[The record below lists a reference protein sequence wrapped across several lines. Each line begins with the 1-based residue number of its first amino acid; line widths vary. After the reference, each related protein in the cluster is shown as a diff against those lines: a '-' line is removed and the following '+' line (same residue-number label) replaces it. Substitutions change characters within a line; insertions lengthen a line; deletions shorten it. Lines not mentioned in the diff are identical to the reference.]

1 MLPAK
6 KIKYSDIEKFF
17 PLARIQNNLKESF
30 SGPATAPFVGR
41 SGYPNVNAGIL
52 SLPEQNPEAWK
63 YDRPRLWAM
72 QSLPIPNIVNYRFSL
87 VNSRMKTA
95 VKNPGR
101 IAEITQEIG
110 LASRPVDVEI
120 NLFKKPSFNFD
131 YEDAVTPYGPTAKLK
146 SAKITEN
153 PKINPQVEKVYS
165 DVDFKANEA
174 LKYLYARGF
183 DEHFLSRLLSVGGIG
198 VKFERKLVPTRWSIT
213 AVDDSVSK
221 NIIREIQDFPQSDF
235 QISFDG
241 YLGNYYLVIL
251 FPQAWSYELFE
262 IQLGEHFGSYS
273 TDYENC
279 FGRKE
284 YAEST
289 AGGYYACRLAV
300 LEKLKEMKRQAGVLV
315 FRFITNEYSV
325 PLGVWVCR
333 EAARKAAKNQAVVF
347 ASQEEMMEYV
357 KAFVKQRFDFE
368 LEGFVKESKLLK
380 ERSGQKR
387 LLNFF

>member
-1 MLPAK
+1 MLTAK

-41 SGYPNVNAGIL
+41 SGYPNLNAGIL
-52 SLPEQNPEAWK
+52 SLPEQNSEAWK
-63 YDRPRLWAM
+63 YDQPRLWAM
-72 QSLPIPNIVNYRFSL
+72 QNLPISSIVNYRFSL

-95 VKNPGR
+95 VKNSGR
-101 IAEITQEIG
+101 IAEIAQEIG

-146 SAKITEN
+146 SAKLTEN
-153 PKINPQVEKVYS
+153 PKINQQVEKVYS

-174 LKYLYARGF
+174 LNYLHARGF
-183 DEHFLSRLLSVGGIG
+183 DEHFLSRLLSVGGVG

-213 AVDDSVSK
+213 AVDDLVGK
-221 NIIREIQDFPQSDF
+221 KIISEIQELPQSDF
-235 QISFDG
+235 RISFDG
-241 YLGNYYLVIL
+241 YLGNYYLMIL
-251 FPQAWSYELFE
+251 LPQAWSYELFE
-262 IQLGEHFGSYS
+262 IQLGEHYGSYS

-279 FGRKE
+279 FGRKD

-315 FRFITNEYSV
+315 FRFITNDYSV

-333 EAARKAAKNQAVVF
+333 EAARKSAKSSATVF
-347 ASQEEMMEYV
+347 ASQEEMMDYV
-357 KAFVKQRFDFE
+357 KAFIKQRFSFDLGWFI
-368 LEGFVKESKLLK
+368 KESKLLR
-380 ERSGQKR
+380 ERRGQRR
-387 LLNFF
+387 LGEF

>member
-1 MLPAK
+1 MLTAK

-41 SGYPNVNAGIL
+41 SGYPNLNAGIL
-52 SLPEQNPEAWK
+52 SLPEQNSEAWK
-63 YDRPRLWAM
+63 YDQPRLWAM
-72 QSLPIPNIVNYRFSL
+72 QNLPISSIVNYRFSL

-95 VKNPGR
+95 VKNSGR
-101 IAEITQEIG
+101 IAEIAQEIG

-146 SAKITEN
+146 SAKLTEN
-153 PKINPQVEKVYS
+153 PKINQQVEKVYS

-174 LKYLYARGF
+174 LNYLHARGF
-183 DEHFLSRLLSVGGIG
+183 DEHFLSRLLSVGGVG

-213 AVDDSVSK
+213 AVDDLVGK
-221 NIIREIQDFPQSDF
+221 KIISEIQELPQSDF
-235 QISFDG
+235 RISFDG
-241 YLGNYYLVIL
+241 YLGNYYLMIL
-251 FPQAWSYELFE
+251 LPQAWSYELFE
-262 IQLGEHFGSYS
+262 IQLGEHYGSYS

-279 FGRKE
+279 FGRKD

-315 FRFITNEYSV
+315 FRFITNDYSV

-333 EAARKAAKNQAVVF
+333 EAARKSVKRSATVF
-347 ASQEEMMEYV
+347 ASQEEMMDYV
-357 KAFVKQRFDFE
+357 KDFVMQRFSFE
-368 LEGFVKESKLLK
+368 LSGFIRESKLLK
-380 ERSGQKR
+380 ERRGQRR
-387 LLNFF
+387 LGDF